1 MQQYDI
7 STVAT
12 DQPARRA
19 RRNDTRKRDI
29 VARGAVAG
37 RDNLLS
43 GVEYLQSHGE
53 EAQMI
58 RRVLHELLNR
68 RAAQCQPTE

>member
-43 GVEYLQSHGE
+43 GVEDLQSHGV